1 MRREGEG
8 KGWEAR
14 GGWEEGGR
22 GRGKALLE
30 RSMWF
35 GNKCYGNSGLEI
47 RISRIYNIIMLYG
60 IYNMEIIR

>member
-1 MRREGEG
+1 MSKEGEG

-35 GNKCYGNSGLEI
+35 GNKCFMEI
-47 RISRIYNIIMLYG
+47 RV
-60 IYNMEIIR
+60 